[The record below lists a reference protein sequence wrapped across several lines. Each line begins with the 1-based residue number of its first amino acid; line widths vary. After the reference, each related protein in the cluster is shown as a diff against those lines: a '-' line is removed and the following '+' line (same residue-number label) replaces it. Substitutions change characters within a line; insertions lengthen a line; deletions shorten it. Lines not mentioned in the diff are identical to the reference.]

1 MVEDTTAVPAVAVG
15 ATFPVSSFSLVGF
28 LLVSVFLVATCG
40 LVYELI
46 AGALASYLLGDS
58 ILQFSTIIGTYLFAM
73 GVGSYLAKF
82 VRQGLLTV
90 FVQVQILVG
99 LLGGCSAAILF
110 MVFSYGFGFRPIL
123 YSLVFV
129 IGLLVGLE
137 IPLILRILKEHLP
150 FRDLVSQVLALDYVG
165 ALAASVLFPLFMV
178 PHLGLIRTSFL
189 FGCVNV
195 AVALAFAQRFQ
206 REGRWQALI
215 AQGFAVL
222 VLNAAGLVGADSITR
237 WAEDGLYPAPVILS
251 EQTPYQR
258 IAVTNDRHETRLYLN
273 GNLQFSTF
281 DEYRYHEG
289 LVVPALMAH
298 RAPKRVLVLGGGDGL
313 AVRLLLQDPRIESIT
328 LVELD
333 KGMISLFRDHQELA
347 RLNDGALSSPRVTVV
362 ENDAFRWLEQE
373 KGEFDLAFVD
383 FPDPSN
389 YAVGKLYTD
398 HFYRRLVQH
407 LNPGGIF
414 VVQSSSPLAARRTYW
429 SVVSTVESIG
439 WKVRPYHVYVPSF
452 GEWGFLLASRDPV
465 TFDGPLP
472 FATRFLNAGNIEGM
486 FSFPNDMARLPV
498 KVNRIFDQVL
508 VRYFQEDWSQFGREG
523 F

>member
-1 MVEDTTAVPAVAVG
+1 MV
-15 ATFPVSSFSLVGF
+15 SF

-73 GVGSYLAKF
+73 GVGSYLAKY
-82 VRQGLLTV
+82 VRKGLLTV
-90 FVQVQILVG
+90 FVQVQIVIG
-99 LLGGCSAAILF
+99 LLGGVSAALLF
-110 MVFSYGFGFRPIL
+110 LVFSYGIGFRPVL
-123 YSLVFV
+123 YGLIFV
-129 IGLLVGLE
+129 IGMLVGLE

-189 FGCVNV
+189 FGCINV
-195 AVALAFAQRFQ
+195 VVALAFAFRFQ
-206 REGRWQALI
+206 QEGRWNALI
-215 AQGFAVL
+215 VQGFAVL
-222 VLNAAGLVGADSITR
+222 IVNATGLVGTNYITQ
-237 WAEDGLYPAPVILS
+237 WAEDGLYPAPVVLT

-258 IAVTNDRHETRLYLN
+258 IAVTSDRYETRLYLN

-298 RAPKRVLVLGGGDGL
+298 PAPKRILVLGGGDGL
-313 AVRLLLQDPRIESIT
+313 AARLLLKDPRIESIT

-333 KGMISLFRDHQELA
+333 KQIISLFRDHQELA
-347 RLNDGALSSPRVTVV
+347 RLNEAALSSAKVTVV

-398 HFYRRLVQH
+398 HFYRRLVEH
-407 LNPGGIF
+407 LNPGGLF

-429 SVVSTVESIG
+429 SVVTTVESIG

-452 GEWGFLLASRDPV
+452 GEWGFLLASREPV
-465 TFDGPLP
+465 KFDGPLP
-472 FATRFLNAGNIEGM
+472 FPTRFLNADNIEGL

-498 KVNRIFDQVL
+498 EVNRIFDQVL
-508 VRYFQEDWSQFGREG
+508 VRYFQQDWSQFGREG

>member
-1 MVEDTTAVPAVAVG
+1 
-15 ATFPVSSFSLVGF
+15 LVGF

-40 LVYELI
+40 LIYELI

-58 ILQFSTIIGTYLFAM
+58 ILQFSTIIGSYLFAM
-73 GVGSYLAKF
+73 GVGSYLARY
-82 VRQGLLTV
+82 VHRGLLVV

-110 MVFSYGFGFRPIL
+110 MVFSYGMGFRPVL
-123 YSLVFV
+123 YGLVFC
-129 IGLLVGLE
+129 IGMLVGLE

-165 ALAASVLFPLFMV
+165 ALAASVLFPLFLV

-195 AVALAFAQRFQ
+195 AVALAFAHRFQ
-206 REGRWQALI
+206 NEGRWSAVI
-215 AQGFAVL
+215 AQGSAVL
-222 VLNAAGLVGADSITR
+222 LLNTVGLVGSNYITK
-237 WAEDGLYPAPVILS
+237 WAEDGLYPAPVVLS
-251 EQTPYQR
+251 KTTPYQK
-258 IAVTNDRHETRLYLN
+258 IAVTNDRYETRLYLN

-298 RAPKRVLVLGGGDGL
+298 PNPKRILILGGGDGL
-313 AVRLLLQDPRIESIT
+313 AVRLLLKDPRVESIT

-333 KGMISLFRDHQELA
+333 PTMIELFRDHEELA
-347 RLNDGALSSPRVTVV
+347 RLNDGALSSPKVKVITH
-362 ENDAFRWLEQE
+362 DAFRWLEEE
-373 KGEFDLAFVD
+373 KEIFDIAFVD

-398 HFYRRLVQH
+398 HFYRRLAEH
-407 LNPGGIF
+407 LGPQGVF

-429 SVVSTVESIG
+429 SVVTTVESIG
-439 WKVRPYHVYVPSF
+439 WTVLPYHTYVPSF
-452 GEWGFLLASRDPV
+452 GEWGFLLASRQPV
-465 TFDGPLP
+465 KLDGPLP
-472 FATRFLNAGNIEGM
+472 FLTRFLNAQEIPRI
-486 FSFPNDMARLPV
+486 FSFANDMSRVPV

-508 VRYFQEDWSQFGREG
+508 VRYFQEDWGQFGREG

>member
-1 MVEDTTAVPAVAVG
+1 MV
-15 ATFPVSSFSLVGF
+15 SF
-28 LLVSVFLVATCG
+28 LLASVFLVATCG

-58 ILQFSTIIGTYLFAM
+58 ILQFSTIIGSYLFAM
-73 GVGSYLAKF
+73 GVGSYLAKY

-90 FVQVQILVG
+90 FVQVQILIG
-99 LLGGCSAAILF
+99 LIGGCSAALLF
-110 MVFSYGFGFRPIL
+110 LVFSYGIGFRPIL

-129 IGLLVGLE
+129 IGTLVGLE
-137 IPLILRILKEHLP
+137 IPLILRILREHLP

-189 FGCVNV
+189 VGCINV
-195 AVALAFAQRFQ
+195 VVALAFAFKFQ
-206 REGRWQALI
+206 KEGRWHALI

-222 VLNAAGLVGADSITR
+222 IINTAGLVGASTIEN
-237 WAEDGLYPAPVILS
+237 WAEDGLYPAPVVYS
-251 EQTPYQR
+251 KQTKYQR
-258 IAVTNDRHETRLYLN
+258 IAVTNDRHEMRLYLN

-298 RAPKRVLVLGGGDGL
+298 KSPKRVLVLGGGDGL
-313 AVRLLLQDPRIESIT
+313 AVRLLLQDPRVESIT

-333 KGMISLFRDHQELA
+333 EGMISLFRDHKELA
-347 RLNDGALSSPRVTVV
+347 RLNSGALLSPKVTVI

-398 HFYRRLVQH
+398 HFYRRLVEH
-407 LNPGGIF
+407 LRPGGLF

-429 SVVSTVESIG
+429 SVVTTVESIG
-439 WKVRPYHVYVPSF
+439 WKVRPYHAYVPSF
-452 GEWGFLLASRDPV
+452 GEWGFLLASRDEV

-472 FATRFLNAGNIEGM
+472 FETRFLNHGNIAGM
-486 FSFPNDMARLPV
+486 FAFPNDMARLPV

-508 VRYFQEDWSQFGREG
+508 VRYFQEDWGQFGRES

>member
-1 MVEDTTAVPAVAVG
+1 MVP
-15 ATFPVSSFSLVGF
+15 F

-73 GVGSYLAKF
+73 GVGSYLARF
-82 VRQGLLTV
+82 VERGLLMI

-110 MVFSYGFGFRPIL
+110 TVFAHGMGFRPVL
-123 YSLVFV
+123 YGLVFV
-129 IGLLVGLE
+129 IGMLVGLE
-137 IPLILRILKEHLP
+137 IPMILRILKEHLP

-165 ALAASVLFPLFMV
+165 ALAASVLFPLFLV
-178 PHLGLIRTSFL
+178 PYLGLIRTSFL

-206 REGRWQALI
+206 KEGRWSAMI
-215 AQGFAVL
+215 AQGFVVL
-222 VLNAAGLVGADSITR
+222 VINAAGLVGSDYITK
-237 WAEDGLYPAPVILS
+237 WAEDGLYPAPVVLS

-258 IAVTNDRHETRLYLN
+258 IAVTSDRFDTRLYLN

-298 RAPKRVLVLGGGDGL
+298 PNPRRVLVLGGGDGL
-313 AVRLLLQDPRIESIT
+313 AVRLLLKDPRVESVT

-333 KGMISLFRDHQELA
+333 KEMISLFRDHEELA
-347 RLNDGALSSPRVTVV
+347 RINDGSLSSPRVKVV
-362 ENDAFRWLEQE
+362 EGDAFRWLETE
-373 KGEFDLAFVD
+373 KGMFDVAFVD
-383 FPDPSN
+383 FPDPGN

-398 HFYRRLVQH
+398 HFYRRLAEH
-407 LNPGGIF
+407 LAPQGMF
-414 VVQSSSPLAARRTYW
+414 VVQSSSPLAARKTFW
-429 SVVSTVESIG
+429 CVVATVESIG

-452 GEWGFLLASRDPV
+452 GEWGFLLASREDV
-465 TFDGPLP
+465 KFEGGRMP
-472 FATRFLNAGNIEGM
+472 FATRFLNTQEIAPL
-486 FSFPNDMARLPV
+486 FSFPNDMSRVEV
-498 KVNRIFDQVL
+498 KTNRIWDQVL
-508 VRYFQEDWSQFGREG
+508 VRYFQEDWGQFGREAY
-523 F
+523 

>member
-1 MVEDTTAVPAVAVG
+1 M
-15 ATFPVSSFSLVGF
+15 VGF

-73 GVGSYLAKF
+73 GVGSYLARY
-82 VRQGLLTV
+82 VSRGLLMV

-110 MVFSYGFGFRPIL
+110 LIFSHGIGFRPAL
-123 YSLVFV
+123 YGLVFV
-129 IGLLVGLE
+129 IGALVGLE

-178 PHLGLIRTSFL
+178 PYLGLIRTSFL

-195 AVALAFAQRFQ
+195 AVALAFAHRFQ
-206 REGRWQALI
+206 REGRWAAMI
-215 AQGFAVL
+215 AQGAVVL
-222 VLNAAGLVGADSITR
+222 VLNAAGLVGSDYITR
-237 WAEDGLYPAPVILS
+237 WAEDGLYPAPVVFS
-251 EQTPYQR
+251 GQSPYQK
-258 IAVTNDRHETRLYLN
+258 IAITNDRHETRLYLN

-298 RAPKRVLVLGGGDGL
+298 SNPRRVLILGGGDGL
-313 AVRLLLQDPRIESIT
+313 AVRLLLKDPRVESIT

-333 KGMISLFRDHQELA
+333 RKMIELFRDHDELA
-347 RLNDGALSSPRVTVV
+347 RINDQALRSPRVRVI
-362 ENDAFRWLEQE
+362 EADAFRWLEQE
-373 KGEFDLAFVD
+373 RELFDVALVD
-383 FPDPSN
+383 FPDPSS

-398 HFYRRLVQH
+398 HFYRRLAQH
-407 LNPGGIF
+407 LGPQGVF
-414 VVQSSSPLAARRTYW
+414 VVQSSSPLAARKTYW
-429 SVVSTVESIG
+429 SIVATVESIG
-439 WKVRPYHVYVPSF
+439 WTVRPYHIYVPSF
-452 GEWGFLLASRDPV
+452 GEWGFLLASRQPV
-465 TFDGPLP
+465 KLEGPMP
-472 FATRFLNAGNIEGM
+472 FPTRYLNADEISRM
-486 FSFPNDMARLPV
+486 FSFANDMTRVPV
-498 KVNRIFDQVL
+498 KVNRIFDQVI
-508 VRYFQEDWSQFGREG
+508 VRYFAEDWGQFGREG
-523 F
+523 Y

>member
-1 MVEDTTAVPAVAVG
+1 M
-15 ATFPVSSFSLVGF
+15 VGF

-73 GVGSYLAKF
+73 GVGSYLAKY
-82 VRQGLLTV
+82 VRKGLLTV
-90 FVQVQILVG
+90 FVQVQIVIG
-99 LLGGCSAAILF
+99 LLGGASAALLF
-110 MVFSYGFGFRPIL
+110 LVFSYGIGFRPVL
-123 YSLVFV
+123 YGLIFV
-129 IGLLVGLE
+129 IGMLVGLE
-137 IPLILRILKEHLP
+137 IPLILRVLKEHLP

-178 PHLGLIRTSFL
+178 PYLGLIRTSFL
-189 FGCVNV
+189 FGCINV
-195 AVALAFAQRFQ
+195 AVALAFAFRFQ
-206 REGRWQALI
+206 QEGRWNALI
-215 AQGFAVL
+215 VQGFAVL
-222 VLNAAGLVGADSITR
+222 VFNAAGLVGTNYITQ
-237 WAEDGLYPAPVILS
+237 WAEDGLYPAPVILT

-258 IAVTNDRHETRLYLN
+258 IAVTSDRFETRLYLN

-298 RAPKRVLVLGGGDGL
+298 PAPNRILVLGGGDGL
-313 AVRLLLQDPRIESIT
+313 AARLLLKDPRIESIT

-333 KGMISLFRDHQELA
+333 KQIISLFRDHQELA
-347 RLNDGALSSPRVTVV
+347 RLNEGALSSAKVTVV

-398 HFYRRLVQH
+398 HFYRRLVEH
-407 LNPGGIF
+407 LNPGGLF

-429 SVVSTVESIG
+429 SVVTTVESIG

-452 GEWGFLLASRDPV
+452 GEWGFLLASREPV
-465 TFDGPLP
+465 KFDGPLP
-472 FATRFLNAGNIEGM
+472 FPTRFLNADNIEGL

-498 KVNRIFDQVL
+498 EVNRIFDQVL
-508 VRYFQEDWSQFGREG
+508 VRYFQQDWSQFGREG

>member
-1 MVEDTTAVPAVAVG
+1 M
-15 ATFPVSSFSLVGF
+15 VGF

-73 GVGSYLAKF
+73 GVGSYLAKY
-82 VRQGLLTV
+82 VRKGLLTV
-90 FVQVQILVG
+90 FVQVQIVIG
-99 LLGGCSAAILF
+99 LLGGASAALLF
-110 MVFSYGFGFRPIL
+110 LVFSYGIGFRPVL
-123 YSLVFV
+123 YGLIFV
-129 IGLLVGLE
+129 IGMLVGLE
-137 IPLILRILKEHLP
+137 IPLILRVLKEHLP

-165 ALAASVLFPLFMV
+165 ALAASVRFPLFMV
-178 PHLGLIRTSFL
+178 PYLGLIRTSFL
-189 FGCVNV
+189 FGCINV
-195 AVALAFAQRFQ
+195 AVALAFAFRFQ
-206 REGRWQALI
+206 QEGRWNALI
-215 AQGFAVL
+215 VQGFAVL
-222 VLNAAGLVGADSITR
+222 VFNAAGLVGTNYITQ
-237 WAEDGLYPAPVILS
+237 WAEDGLYPAPVILT

-258 IAVTNDRHETRLYLN
+258 IAVTSDRFETRLYLN

-298 RAPKRVLVLGGGDGL
+298 PAPKRILVLGGGDGL
-313 AVRLLLQDPRIESIT
+313 AARLLLKDPRIESIT

-333 KGMISLFRDHQELA
+333 KQIISLFRDHQELA
-347 RLNDGALSSPRVTVV
+347 RLNEGALSSAKVTVV

-398 HFYRRLVQH
+398 HFYRRLVEH
-407 LNPGGIF
+407 LNPGGLF

-429 SVVSTVESIG
+429 SVVTTVESIG

-452 GEWGFLLASRDPV
+452 GEWGFLLASREPV
-465 TFDGPLP
+465 KFDGPLP
-472 FATRFLNAGNIEGM
+472 FPTRFLNADNIEGL

-498 KVNRIFDQVL
+498 EVNRIFDQVL
-508 VRYFQEDWSQFGREG
+508 VRYFQQDWSQFGREG